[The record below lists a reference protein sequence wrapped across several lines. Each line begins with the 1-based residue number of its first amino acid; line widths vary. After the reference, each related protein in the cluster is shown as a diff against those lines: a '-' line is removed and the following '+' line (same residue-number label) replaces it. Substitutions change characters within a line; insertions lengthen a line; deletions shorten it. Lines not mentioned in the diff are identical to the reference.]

1 MKEKRFMTAV
11 EFAKAMDYDYSTIVR
26 WLKLGLV
33 PNAEFMPISESK
45 KFGIWRIPESAL
57 EMTPPRLGRKKA
69 AKKAKKGS
77 AK

>member
-1 MKEKRFMTAV
+1 MTAV

-33 PNAEFMPISESK
+33 PDAEFMKISESG

-57 EMTPPRLGRKKA
+57 GMTPPRLGRKKA
-69 AKKAKKGS
+69 AAKKAKK
-77 AK
+77 K